1 MKTTTATLLTA
12 SLLAILPGCQT
23 WKPSV
28 SVVKLDSIERSP
40 ASNVDIYLDRSQV
53 KRSFK
58 EVGLII
64 AKEGEWD
71 AYYGTGNEAKLVEMI
86 KTKAMSIGAD
96 GLVLLGNEQ
105 KMRPGGTVGY
115 ASPNLS
121 QGGYMVGASGYGET
135 STRASAIIYVK

>member
-1 MKTTTATLLTA
+1 MKTTTKTLLTA
-12 SLLAILPGCQT
+12 SLLAILPACET

-40 ASNVDIYLDRSQV
+40 ASSVDIYLDRSQV
-53 KRSFK
+53 KRNFK

-71 AYYGTGNEAKLVEMI
+71 AYYGTGNEAKLIDMI

-96 GLVLLGNEQ
+96 GVVLLGNEQ
-105 KMRPGGTVGY
+105 KMRPGATMGY
-115 ASPNLS
+115 ATPNLS
-121 QGGYMVGASGYGET
+121 HGGYMAGVSGYGET
-135 STRASAIIYVK
+135 SARASAIIYID

>member
-1 MKTTTATLLTA
+1 MKTTTAALLIA
-12 SLLAILPGCQT
+12 SLLAILPACQT

-40 ASNVDIYLDRSQV
+40 ASKVDIYLDRSQV
-53 KRSFK
+53 KRNFK

-71 AYYGTGNEAKLVEMI
+71 AYYGTGDEAKLIDMI
-86 KTKAMSIGAD
+86 KAKAMSIGAD
-96 GLVLLGNEQ
+96 GVILLGNEQ

-115 ASPNLS
+115 ATPNLS
-121 QGGYMVGASGYGET
+121 QGGYMFGVSGYGET
-135 STRASAIIYVK
+135 NTRASAIIYVE

>member
-1 MKTTTATLLTA
+1 MKTITSTLLTA
-12 SLLAILPGCQT
+12 SLFAILPACQT

-40 ASNVDIYLDRSQV
+40 ASKVDIYLDRSQV
-53 KRSFK
+53 KRNFK

-71 AYYGTGNEAKLVEMI
+71 AYYGTGNEAKLIEMI

-96 GLVLLGNEQ
+96 GVVLLGNEQ

-121 QGGYMVGASGYGET
+121 YGGYMAGVSGYGET
-135 STRASAIIYVK
+135 SARASAIIYVE